1 MGLSV
6 YTYYETFKPH
16 FSFRFKVDFLANPS
30 LYRLVQDI
38 KLPTISINA
47 SDGRKRFG
55 QTQFV
60 LPFFEF
66 GDQEIEITFVETD
79 TMKVLD
85 YLTNNYNW
93 PNLPNTEDI
102 IVTEYDDTL
111 RNIIKRTKYTITLF
125 SYSAPQWQNSGSPS
139 NMTITATYIVRSSR
153 DITKDEYDLY
163 NLPIYSPV
171 VDMVQDMNVIGSS
184 VDEGSAESEWQK
196 FLGSLK
202 DEETELEKNAELN
215 RQRQEAM
222 MQPMAFDTNTKAKEK
237 WKDVEKEKGELDES
251 IAKTLEEN
259 FYNSSSEDQQA
270 AEIEAFKRYCNS
282 EMNAENRDFSMMTDE
297 EKKIMAE
304 RWQKLSDTEKLLM
317 IYGIDTADGLS
328 DDEINTIKN
337 AAAENALNQGLTGK
351 EAEDYMKE
359 SLDSIVKENTEFV
372 NASKE
377 YQDAV
382 NHPEQGRGG
391 EKRTGS
397 APCGMPAKMYS
408 TMTDAEQKAYLRE
421 MLKNEISGK
430 ATNGHSRKEGNDN
443 QVYKNSSDDKKANP
457 TQMNYGYGNT
467 YATLKSL
474 GADKLGEVTFK
485 ASKDVTIDGKT
496 YKKGE
501 TIKFTNLTAANEAL
515 KDETL
520 GSNGLVLDQ
529 ASADKLNN
537 LVLDKLAGEMQKKF
551 KEKGIEDVIDNM
563 NMNAQMGLTHMV
575 YGGSGTLN
583 SVTEGLAK
591 NKQEAIDSLQANG
604 GYLGAD
610 YVEKHKNDK
619 GSTYKSTND
628 KTQVTMSWNRLDYM
642 SEQGKTIKKTDK
654 NGKDISTPASKKQS
668 QNQQVAKN
676 DKTNEKP
683 LQKYTSSNSNRDADL
698 AELRSKMQAAGVDT
712 TNTSQVVDYLVK
724 DGTITSSYKKDQNGL
739 CATGTNLV
747 AAVTSGATHMESTGN
762 GKDQNLSCYGYKKVA
777 SGKGADQL
785 NDMLKHG
792 QLKEGDVINISY
804 SDGSKYG
811 HAVTVYKDNKGQLA
825 FASDYVQ
832 KSSHGQSNA
841 SRVGEFYIQRKA

>member
-16 FSFRFKVDFLANPS
+16 FSFRFKVDFLSNPS

-38 KLPTISINA
+38 KLPSISINA

-66 GDQEIEITFVETD
+66 GDQELEIPFIKTD

-111 RNIIKRTKYTITLF
+111 RNVIKRTKYTITLF
-125 SYSAPQWQNSGSPS
+125 SYNAPQWQNSGSPS
-139 NMTITATYIVRSSR
+139 NMTITATYIVRSSK

-163 NLPIYSPV
+163 NLPIYSPS

-196 FLGSLK
+196 FLGNLL

-222 MQPMAFDTNTKAKEK
+222 MKPMAFETNTKAKEK

-270 AEIEAFKRYCNS
+270 AEIEALKRYCLQETQLNV
-282 EMNAENRDFSMMTDE
+282 NKMTDE
-297 EKKIMAE
+297 EKKTMAE

-317 IYGIDTADGLS
+317 IYGIDTADSLN
-328 DDEINTIKN
+328 DDEIDTIKN
-337 AAAENALNQGLTGK
+337 AAAENALDQGLTGK
-351 EAEDYMKE
+351 EAEDYMKN
-359 SLDSIVKENTEFV
+359 SIDSMVKENTEFV
-372 NASKE
+372 NATKE
-377 YQDAV
+377 DQEAV
-382 NHPEQGRGG
+382 NHPE
-391 EKRTGS
+391 
-397 APCGMPAKMYS
+397 
-408 TMTDAEQKAYLRE
+408 
-421 MLKNEISGK
+421 
-430 ATNGHSRKEGNDN
+430 
-443 QVYKNSSDDKKANP
+443 NS
-457 TQMNYGYGNT
+457 
-467 YATLKSL
+467 
-474 GADKLGEVTFK
+474 
-485 ASKDVTIDGKT
+485 
-496 YKKGE
+496 
-501 TIKFTNLTAANEAL
+501 
-515 KDETL
+515 
-520 GSNGLVLDQ
+520 
-529 ASADKLNN
+529 
-537 LVLDKLAGEMQKKF
+537 
-551 KEKGIEDVIDNM
+551 
-563 NMNAQMGLTHMV
+563 
-575 YGGSGTLN
+575 
-583 SVTEGLAK
+583 
-591 NKQEAIDSLQANG
+591 NK
-604 GYLGAD
+604 
-610 YVEKHKNDK
+610 
-619 GSTYKSTND
+619 
-628 KTQVTMSWNRLDYM
+628 
-642 SEQGKTIKKTDK
+642 
-654 NGKDISTPASKKQS
+654 
-668 QNQQVAKN
+668 QNQQVANNKQN
-676 DKTNEKP
+676 KQVVNNKLKP

-698 AELRSKMQAAGVDT
+698 AELRSRMQAAGVDT

-724 DGTITSSYKKDQNGL
+724 DGLITTKYKKDQNGL

-747 AAVTSGATHMESTGN
+747 AAVTSGATQIKSTGN

-777 SGKGADQL
+777 SGKGANQL
-785 NDMLKHG
+785 DDMLKHG

-811 HAVTVYKDNKGQLA
+811 HAVTVYKDKNGKLA

-832 KSSHGQSNA
+832 KSD
-841 SRVGEFYIQRKA
+841 RK

>member
-16 FSFRFKVDFLANPS
+16 FSYRFKVDFLSNPS

-38 KLPTISINA
+38 KLPSISINA
-47 SDGRKRFG
+47 SDGKKRFG

-66 GDQEIEITFVETD
+66 GDQELEITFVETD

-111 RNIIKRTKYTITLF
+111 RNIIKITKYTITLF
-125 SYSAPQWQNSGSPS
+125 SYNAPQWQNSGSPS

-222 MQPMAFDTNTKAKEK
+222 MEPMAFETNTKAKEK
-237 WKDVEKEKGELDES
+237 EKIYKQKKQAYEDTMAEHLTNLFNLSSDET
-251 IAKTLEEN
+251 KTKREN
-259 FYNSSSEDQQA
+259 D
-270 AEIEAFKRYCNS
+270 AFKRYCNQK
-282 EMNAENRDFSMMTDE
+282 MAENSDFITMSSDDMRKEFEKLSQTEKMMLMYEPELNDDNIRSSLIHTAIENTLVADGISDE
-297 EKKIMAE
+297 EYEEAFKTELYLIE
-304 RWQKLSDTEKLLM
+304 DTLIEM
-317 IYGIDTADGLS
+317 
-328 DDEINTIKN
+328 
-337 AAAENALNQGLTGK
+337 K
-351 EAEDYMKE
+351 EAQ
-359 SLDSIVKENTEFV
+359 
-372 NASKE
+372 KE
-377 YQDAV
+377 YEYAR
-382 NHPEQGRGG
+382 NHPEKGKGG
-391 EKRTGS
+391 EKPKQQGTQT
-397 APCGMPAKMYS
+397 A
-408 TMTDAEQKAYLRE
+408 DAVPPSGGEKPKQK
-421 MLKNEISGK
+421 
-430 ATNGHSRKEGNDN
+430 
-443 QVYKNSSDDKKANP
+443 Q
-457 TQMNYGYGNT
+457 
-467 YATLKSL
+467 
-474 GADKLGEVTFK
+474 
-485 ASKDVTIDGKT
+485 
-496 YKKGE
+496 
-501 TIKFTNLTAANEAL
+501 
-515 KDETL
+515 
-520 GSNGLVLDQ
+520 
-529 ASADKLNN
+529 
-537 LVLDKLAGEMQKKF
+537 
-551 KEKGIEDVIDNM
+551 
-563 NMNAQMGLTHMV
+563 
-575 YGGSGTLN
+575 
-583 SVTEGLAK
+583 
-591 NKQEAIDSLQANG
+591 
-604 GYLGAD
+604 
-610 YVEKHKNDK
+610 
-619 GSTYKSTND
+619 
-628 KTQVTMSWNRLDYM
+628 
-642 SEQGKTIKKTDK
+642 
-654 NGKDISTPASKKQS
+654 
-668 QNQQVAKN
+668 
-676 DKTNEKP
+676 KP
-683 LQKYTSSNSNRDADL
+683 LQKYTSSNKNRDADL
-698 AELRSKMQAAGVDT
+698 AELRSRMQAAGVDT

-724 DGTITSSYKKDQNGL
+724 DGLITTKYKKDQNGL

-747 AAVTSGATHMESTGN
+747 AAVTSGATQIKSTGN

-811 HAVTVYKDNKGQLA
+811 HAVTVYKDKNGKLA

-832 KSSHGQSNA
+832 KSVHGQSNA
-841 SRVGEFYIQRKA
+841 NRVGEFYIQRKA

>member
-16 FSFRFKVDFLANPS
+16 FSFRFKVDFLSNPS

-38 KLPTISINA
+38 KLPSISINA

-66 GDQEIEITFVETD
+66 GDQELEITFVETD

-111 RNIIKRTKYTITLF
+111 RNIIKITKYTITLF

-139 NMTITATYIVRSSR
+139 NMTITATYIIRSSR

-222 MQPMAFDTNTKAKEK
+222 LKPMAFETNTKAKEK
-237 WKDVEKEKGELDES
+237 EKVYDEKKKAFDDS
-251 IAKTLEEN
+251 IAEYLANAYNQLTDKQKADYEN
-259 FYNSSSEDQQA
+259 D
-270 AEIEAFKRYCNS
+270 AFKRYCNQKMTENS
-282 EMNAENRDFSMMTDE
+282 DFITMSSDDMRKEFEKLSQTEKMMLIYDIETGDGLDKKEMAFINAALQISLENEGYSDEELEEAFNAEMGLLAEQAKEMEDA
-297 EKKIMAE
+297 KKE
-304 RWQKLSDTEKLLM
+304 WT
-317 IYGIDTADGLS
+317 
-328 DDEINTIKN
+328 
-337 AAAENALNQGLTGK
+337 
-351 EAEDYMKE
+351 
-359 SLDSIVKENTEFV
+359 
-372 NASKE
+372 
-377 YQDAV
+377 DAV
-382 NHPEQGRGG
+382 NHPEQGRSGEKPKQQGTQTVGAVPPSGG
-391 EKRTGS
+391 EK
-397 APCGMPAKMYS
+397 PK
-408 TMTDAEQKAYLRE
+408 
-421 MLKNEISGK
+421 
-430 ATNGHSRKEGNDN
+430 
-443 QVYKNSSDDKKANP
+443 
-457 TQMNYGYGNT
+457 
-467 YATLKSL
+467 
-474 GADKLGEVTFK
+474 
-485 ASKDVTIDGKT
+485 
-496 YKKGE
+496 
-501 TIKFTNLTAANEAL
+501 
-515 KDETL
+515 
-520 GSNGLVLDQ
+520 
-529 ASADKLNN
+529 
-537 LVLDKLAGEMQKKF
+537 
-551 KEKGIEDVIDNM
+551 
-563 NMNAQMGLTHMV
+563 
-575 YGGSGTLN
+575 
-583 SVTEGLAK
+583 
-591 NKQEAIDSLQANG
+591 
-604 GYLGAD
+604 
-610 YVEKHKNDK
+610 
-619 GSTYKSTND
+619 
-628 KTQVTMSWNRLDYM
+628 
-642 SEQGKTIKKTDK
+642 
-654 NGKDISTPASKKQS
+654 
-668 QNQQVAKN
+668 QNQ
-676 DKTNEKP
+676 KP
-683 LQKYTSSNSNRDADL
+683 LQKYTSSNKNRDADL
-698 AELRSKMQAAGVDT
+698 VELRSRMQAAGVDT

-724 DGTITSSYKKDQNGL
+724 DGLITTKYKKDQNGL

-747 AAVTSGATHMESTGN
+747 AAVTSGATQIKSTGN

-785 NDMLKHG
+785 NDMLKHD

-811 HAVTVYKDNKGQLA
+811 HAVTVYRDKNGKLA

-832 KSSHGQSNA
+832 KSAHGQSNA

>member
-16 FSFRFKVDFLANPS
+16 FSYRFKVDFLSNPS

-38 KLPTISINA
+38 KLPSISINA
-47 SDGRKRFG
+47 SDGKKRFG

-66 GDQEIEITFVETD
+66 GDQELEITFVETD

-111 RNIIKRTKYTITLF
+111 RNIIKITKYTITLF
-125 SYSAPQWQNSGSPS
+125 SYNAPQWQNSGSPS

-222 MQPMAFDTNTKAKEK
+222 MEPMAFETNTKAKEK
-237 WKDVEKEKGELDES
+237 EKIYKQKKQAYEDTMAEHLTNLFNLSSDET
-251 IAKTLEEN
+251 KTKREN
-259 FYNSSSEDQQA
+259 D
-270 AEIEAFKRYCNS
+270 AFKRYCNQK
-282 EMNAENRDFSMMTDE
+282 MAENSDFITMSSDDMRKEFEKLSQTEKMMLMYEPELNDDNIRSSLIHTAIENTLVADGISDE
-297 EKKIMAE
+297 EYEEAFKTELYLIE
-304 RWQKLSDTEKLLM
+304 DTLIEM
-317 IYGIDTADGLS
+317 
-328 DDEINTIKN
+328 
-337 AAAENALNQGLTGK
+337 K
-351 EAEDYMKE
+351 EAQ
-359 SLDSIVKENTEFV
+359 
-372 NASKE
+372 KE
-377 YQDAV
+377 YEYAR
-382 NHPEQGRGG
+382 NHPEKGKGG
-391 EKRTGS
+391 EKPKQQGTQTAGAVPPS
-397 APCGMPAKMYS
+397 GGEKPK
-408 TMTDAEQKAYLRE
+408 QK
-421 MLKNEISGK
+421 
-430 ATNGHSRKEGNDN
+430 
-443 QVYKNSSDDKKANP
+443 Q
-457 TQMNYGYGNT
+457 
-467 YATLKSL
+467 
-474 GADKLGEVTFK
+474 
-485 ASKDVTIDGKT
+485 
-496 YKKGE
+496 
-501 TIKFTNLTAANEAL
+501 
-515 KDETL
+515 
-520 GSNGLVLDQ
+520 
-529 ASADKLNN
+529 
-537 LVLDKLAGEMQKKF
+537 
-551 KEKGIEDVIDNM
+551 
-563 NMNAQMGLTHMV
+563 
-575 YGGSGTLN
+575 
-583 SVTEGLAK
+583 
-591 NKQEAIDSLQANG
+591 
-604 GYLGAD
+604 
-610 YVEKHKNDK
+610 
-619 GSTYKSTND
+619 
-628 KTQVTMSWNRLDYM
+628 
-642 SEQGKTIKKTDK
+642 
-654 NGKDISTPASKKQS
+654 
-668 QNQQVAKN
+668 
-676 DKTNEKP
+676 KP
-683 LQKYTSSNSNRDADL
+683 LQKYTSSNKNRDADL
-698 AELRSKMQAAGVDT
+698 AELRSRMQAAGVDT

-724 DGTITSSYKKDQNGL
+724 DGLITTRYKKDQNGL

-747 AAVTSGATHMESTGN
+747 AAVTSGATQIKSTGN

-811 HAVTVYKDNKGQLA
+811 HAVTVYKDKNGKLA

-832 KSSHGQSNA
+832 KSVHGQSNA
-841 SRVGEFYIQRKA
+841 NRVGEFYIQRKA

>member
-16 FSFRFKVDFLANPS
+16 FSFRFKVDFLSNPS

-38 KLPTISINA
+38 KLPSISINA

-66 GDQEIEITFVETD
+66 GDQELEITFVETD

-196 FLGSLK
+196 FLGKLI

-222 MQPMAFDTNTKAKEK
+222 MQPMAFETNTKAKEK
-237 WKDVEKEKGELDES
+237 KKEWDNKKQQLDDE
-251 IAKTLEEN
+251 IAETLMGGYEYLSEEN
-259 FYNSSSEDQQA
+259 QQKL
-270 AEIEAFKRYCNS
+270 ENDAFKRYYNQQ
-282 EMNAENRDFSMMTDE
+282 MNGTYRDFSMMTDE
-297 EKKIMAE
+297 EKAKMRE
-304 RWQKLSDTEKLLM
+304 KFDNLSDTEKYLLM
-317 IYGIDTADGLS
+317 YNIDTTDGL
-328 DDEINTIKN
+328 DANEKKIIEQNLGLMVNGGDLTKEDMK
-337 AAAENALNQGLTGK
+337 EALDRLSNKEEEFAVAGK
-351 EAEDYMKE
+351 EW
-359 SLDSIVKENTEFV
+359 T
-372 NASKE
+372 
-377 YQDAV
+377 DAV
-382 NHPEQGRGG
+382 NHPEKGKGG
-391 EKRTGS
+391 EKPKQQGTQTAGAVPPSGS
-397 APCGMPAKMYS
+397 
-408 TMTDAEQKAYLRE
+408 
-421 MLKNEISGK
+421 
-430 ATNGHSRKEGNDN
+430 
-443 QVYKNSSDDKKANP
+443 
-457 TQMNYGYGNT
+457 
-467 YATLKSL
+467 
-474 GADKLGEVTFK
+474 
-485 ASKDVTIDGKT
+485 
-496 YKKGE
+496 
-501 TIKFTNLTAANEAL
+501 
-515 KDETL
+515 
-520 GSNGLVLDQ
+520 
-529 ASADKLNN
+529 
-537 LVLDKLAGEMQKKF
+537 
-551 KEKGIEDVIDNM
+551 EKP
-563 NMNAQMGLTHMV
+563 
-575 YGGSGTLN
+575 
-583 SVTEGLAK
+583 K
-591 NKQEAIDSLQANG
+591 
-604 GYLGAD
+604 
-610 YVEKHKNDK
+610 
-619 GSTYKSTND
+619 
-628 KTQVTMSWNRLDYM
+628 
-642 SEQGKTIKKTDK
+642 
-654 NGKDISTPASKKQS
+654 
-668 QNQQVAKN
+668 QNQ
-676 DKTNEKP
+676 KP

-698 AELRSKMQAAGVDT
+698 AELRSRMQAAGVDT

-724 DGTITSSYKKDQNGL
+724 DGLITTKYKKDQNGL

-747 AAVTSGATHMESTGN
+747 AAVTSGATQIKSTGN

-811 HAVTVYKDNKGQLA
+811 HAVTVYRDKNGKLA

-832 KSSHGQSNA
+832 KSAHGQSNA

>member
-16 FSFRFKVDFLANPS
+16 FSFRFKVDFLSNPS

-38 KLPTISINA
+38 KLPSISINA
-47 SDGRKRFG
+47 SDGKKRFG

-66 GDQEIEITFVETD
+66 GDQELEITFIETD

-111 RNIIKRTKYTITLF
+111 RNVIKRTKYTITLF
-125 SYSAPQWQNSGSPS
+125 SYNAPQWQNSGSPS

-222 MQPMAFDTNTKAKEK
+222 MEPMAFETNTKAKEK
-237 WKDVEKEKGELDES
+237 EKVYDEKKKAFDDS
-251 IAKTLEEN
+251 IAEYLANEYNQLTDKQKADKEN
-259 FYNSSSEDQQA
+259 D
-270 AEIEAFKRYCNS
+270 AFKRYCNQQ
-282 EMNAENRDFSMMTDE
+282 MFGKNRDFSMMTDE
-297 EKKIMAE
+297 EKAAMRK
-304 RWQKLSDTEKLLM
+304 KFDNLSQTEKMML
-317 IYGIDTADGLS
+317 IYDIETGDGLDKREMAFINSALQISLENEGYS
-328 DDEINTIKN
+328 DEELEEAFNAEMGLLADQAKEMEDAKKEWIN
-337 AAAENALNQGLTGK
+337 
-351 EAEDYMKE
+351 
-359 SLDSIVKENTEFV
+359 
-372 NASKE
+372 
-377 YQDAV
+377 AV
-382 NHPEQGRGG
+382 NNPEKGKGG
-391 EKRTGS
+391 EKPKQQGTQTAGAVPPSGS
-397 APCGMPAKMYS
+397 
-408 TMTDAEQKAYLRE
+408 
-421 MLKNEISGK
+421 
-430 ATNGHSRKEGNDN
+430 
-443 QVYKNSSDDKKANP
+443 
-457 TQMNYGYGNT
+457 
-467 YATLKSL
+467 
-474 GADKLGEVTFK
+474 
-485 ASKDVTIDGKT
+485 
-496 YKKGE
+496 
-501 TIKFTNLTAANEAL
+501 
-515 KDETL
+515 
-520 GSNGLVLDQ
+520 
-529 ASADKLNN
+529 
-537 LVLDKLAGEMQKKF
+537 
-551 KEKGIEDVIDNM
+551 EKP
-563 NMNAQMGLTHMV
+563 
-575 YGGSGTLN
+575 
-583 SVTEGLAK
+583 K
-591 NKQEAIDSLQANG
+591 
-604 GYLGAD
+604 
-610 YVEKHKNDK
+610 
-619 GSTYKSTND
+619 
-628 KTQVTMSWNRLDYM
+628 
-642 SEQGKTIKKTDK
+642 
-654 NGKDISTPASKKQS
+654 
-668 QNQQVAKN
+668 QNQ
-676 DKTNEKP
+676 KP
-683 LQKYTSSNSNRDADL
+683 LQKYTSSNKNRDADL
-698 AELRSKMQAAGVDT
+698 AELRSRMQAAGVDT

-724 DGTITSSYKKDQNGL
+724 DGLITTRYKKDQNGL

-747 AAVTSGATHMESTGN
+747 AAVTSGATQIKSTGN

-811 HAVTVYKDNKGQLA
+811 HAVTVYKDKNGKLA

-832 KSSHGQSNA
+832 KSVHGQSNA
-841 SRVGEFYIQRKA
+841 NRVGEFYIQRKA

>member
-16 FSFRFKVDFLANPS
+16 FSFRFKVDFLSNPS

-38 KLPTISINA
+38 KLPSISINA
-47 SDGRKRFG
+47 SDGKKRFG

-66 GDQEIEITFVETD
+66 GDQELEITFIETD

-111 RNIIKRTKYTITLF
+111 RNIIKITKYTITLF
-125 SYSAPQWQNSGSPS
+125 SYNAPQWQNSGSPS

-222 MQPMAFDTNTKAKEK
+222 MEPMAFETNTKAKEK
-237 WKDVEKEKGELDES
+237 EKIYDEKKKAFDDS
-251 IAKTLEEN
+251 IAEYLANAYNQLTDKQKADYEN
-259 FYNSSSEDQQA
+259 D
-270 AEIEAFKRYCNS
+270 AFKRYCNQKMAENS
-282 EMNAENRDFSMMTDE
+282 DFITMSSDDMRKEFEKLSQTEKMMLIYEIETGDGLDKKEMTFINAALQISLENEGYSDAELEEAFNAEMGLLADQAKEMEDA
-297 EKKIMAE
+297 KKE
-304 RWQKLSDTEKLLM
+304 W
-317 IYGIDTADGLS
+317 
-328 DDEINTIKN
+328 IN
-337 AAAENALNQGLTGK
+337 
-351 EAEDYMKE
+351 
-359 SLDSIVKENTEFV
+359 
-372 NASKE
+372 
-377 YQDAV
+377 AV
-382 NHPEQGRGG
+382 NNPEKGKGG
-391 EKRTGS
+391 EKPKQQGTQT
-397 APCGMPAKMYS
+397 A
-408 TMTDAEQKAYLRE
+408 DAVPPSGGEKPKQK
-421 MLKNEISGK
+421 
-430 ATNGHSRKEGNDN
+430 
-443 QVYKNSSDDKKANP
+443 Q
-457 TQMNYGYGNT
+457 
-467 YATLKSL
+467 
-474 GADKLGEVTFK
+474 
-485 ASKDVTIDGKT
+485 
-496 YKKGE
+496 
-501 TIKFTNLTAANEAL
+501 
-515 KDETL
+515 
-520 GSNGLVLDQ
+520 
-529 ASADKLNN
+529 
-537 LVLDKLAGEMQKKF
+537 
-551 KEKGIEDVIDNM
+551 
-563 NMNAQMGLTHMV
+563 
-575 YGGSGTLN
+575 
-583 SVTEGLAK
+583 
-591 NKQEAIDSLQANG
+591 
-604 GYLGAD
+604 
-610 YVEKHKNDK
+610 
-619 GSTYKSTND
+619 
-628 KTQVTMSWNRLDYM
+628 
-642 SEQGKTIKKTDK
+642 
-654 NGKDISTPASKKQS
+654 
-668 QNQQVAKN
+668 
-676 DKTNEKP
+676 KP
-683 LQKYTSSNSNRDADL
+683 LQKYTSSNKNRDADL
-698 AELRSKMQAAGVDT
+698 AELRSRMQAAGVDT

-724 DGTITSSYKKDQNGL
+724 DGLITTKYKKDQNGL

-747 AAVTSGATHMESTGN
+747 AAVTSGATQIKSTGN

-811 HAVTVYKDNKGQLA
+811 HAVTVYKDKNGKLA

-832 KSSHGQSNA
+832 KSVHGQSNA
-841 SRVGEFYIQRKA
+841 NRVGEFYIQRKA